1 MSPTL
6 SPGEGDV
13 RGREELPSLA
23 GGTQA
28 PCGDSGDVPSWLS
41 GHLSPRG
48 GRTRLGVLQTAAALH
63 RQGLFLHSH
72 RLRRPW
78 RGTARGTSGAGTR
91 CPHVPPP
98 QLSRSTPP
106 GQTQLMFKWAEPKI
120 CSEELP
126 QATKLPPS
134 GVKTRCPPCNPGF
147 AKSNGSACQPCPY
160 GSYSNGSGKDVP
172 SIPSGDNAC
181 AHSANTRV
189 HVYIVQTYAC
199 RCNTNTFM
207 QI

>member
-1 MSPTL
+1 MAQLPPLPPWWQNPARRPANRGHPAPTRIISTL
-6 SPGEGDV
+6 TPPAMPTARYSPGDIMGL
-13 RGREELPSLA
+13 GPA
-23 GGTQA
+23 
-28 PCGDSGDVPSWLS
+28 VPMS
-41 GHLSPRG
+41 
-48 GRTRLGVLQTAAALH
+48 
-63 RQGLFLHSH
+63 
-72 RLRRPW
+72 
-78 RGTARGTSGAGTR
+78 
-91 CPHVPPP
+91 PPP
-98 QLSRSTPP
+98 QLSRSAPP

-172 SIPSGDNAC
+172 SISGGDNAC

-189 HVYIVQTYAC
+189 HVYIVQIYAC
-199 RCNTNTFM
+199 RCSADTFM